1 MAENDTPANRGADRW
16 TDYITPR
23 MIIIAVIAVVALL
36 FVFQNTN
43 TGHFHFLFADFRAP
57 TWLWLLGMFAVG
69 FAAGFVVARHRAR
82 GSKPKAD

>member
-1 MAENDTPANRGADRW
+1 MSEDDSRANRSDDRW
-16 TDYITPR
+16 TDYITPKT
-23 MIIIAVIAVVALL
+23 IIIAVIAVAALL

-69 FAAGFVVARHRAR
+69 FAAGFLVARRRAR
-82 GSKPKAD
+82 ASKPKAD